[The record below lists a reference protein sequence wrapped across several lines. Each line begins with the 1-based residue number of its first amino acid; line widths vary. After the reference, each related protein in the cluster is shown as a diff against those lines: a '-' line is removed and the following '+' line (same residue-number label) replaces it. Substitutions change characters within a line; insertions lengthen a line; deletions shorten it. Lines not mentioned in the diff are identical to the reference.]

1 MRDFQRNHDWKAGR
15 IGEKNGLFPV
25 LLKCQMSKFGDAM
38 YIDHIM
44 NESLSFTSSLEDVF
58 LTVSAADLSHSE
70 IVSEPIRR

>member
-1 MRDFQRNHDWKAGR
+1 
-15 IGEKNGLFPV
+15 
-25 LLKCQMSKFGDAM
+25 MSKFGDAM

-58 LTVSAADLSHSE
+58 LTVSAADLSHFE